1 PLSLHDALPI
11 SLCLRLLHDR
21 EHAGQRSWVI
31 PKSILINGV
40 SAALI
45 NIDMAIGTDG
55 HCRNLICKRVSNML
69 PKWLTVKLLKPLIF
83 SRHARCPATRQNHS
97 DDFLTRI
104 HKYRLFYCGIDPAN
118 VSL

>member
-1 PLSLHDALPI
+1 MNQRNSRMVALTVMHPDNRCTITKLHETLDKAGGNKRRITRAENKP
-11 SLCLRLLHDR
+11 LCLRLLHDR

-69 PKWLTVKLLKPLIF
+69 PKWL
-83 SRHARCPATRQNHS
+83 
-97 DDFLTRI
+97 
-104 HKYRLFYCGIDPAN
+104 
-118 VSL
+118 